1 MPGRGRDL
9 NSAIADDYVNS
20 VKPPISDFR
29 CPPGTQSLNLAERGQ
44 KKLLMLC
51 NLNLH
56 YGRLS
61 LKGWEGMLL
70 AAEGQ
75 LDLHSMPRSR
85 DPKLRSASRH
95 EAYFG

>member
-1 MPGRGRDL
+1 M
-9 NSAIADDYVNS
+9 I
-20 VKPPISDFR
+20 R
-29 CPPGTQSLNLAERGQ
+29 CPSGTQRSNLAERGQ

-61 LKGWEGMLL
+61 SKEWEEMLL

-75 LDLHSMPRSR
+75 LDHHPIPQSG
-85 DPKLRSASRH
+85 DPKQHGVSH
-95 EAYFG
+95 IEA